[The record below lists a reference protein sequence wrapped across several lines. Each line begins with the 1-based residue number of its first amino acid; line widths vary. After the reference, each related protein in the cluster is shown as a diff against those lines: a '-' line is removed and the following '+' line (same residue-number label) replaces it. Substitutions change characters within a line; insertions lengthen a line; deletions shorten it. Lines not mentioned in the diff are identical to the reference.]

1 MCDRE
6 KIWADLNP
14 YQICLNEVTWDV
26 KTIAAKTSVEVITPS
41 AVSSLTVLSLVAESG
56 QREYKEMFLS
66 YYDYVDLMGFSKWH
80 VGQGLLGPPFG
91 ILREKSPGLLDAIDF
106 LTQKS

>member
-1 MCDRE
+1 M
-6 KIWADLNP
+6 
-14 YQICLNEVTWDV
+14 
-26 KTIAAKTSVEVITPS
+26 EVITPN

-56 QREYKEMFLS
+56 QREYKEMLLS
-66 YYDYVDLMGFSKWH
+66 YYDYVDLMGFSKRH

-91 ILREKSPGLLDAIDF
+91 ILREKSPGLLDAIDL